1 MKKHIKTYTRLLALI
16 TLIVGA
22 TSCNRNSFLNEVL
35 ETERD
40 LTYYNTE
47 EGIQQL
53 AVGAYY
59 RIFASPFASEYQ
71 FGTTN
76 YGTDEFHVGGDDTN
90 SQWNN
95 YDSRFGSIIVT
106 TRTNAQEF
114 WDNAYIGIGLANQL
128 IESATNIESTNDAIK
143 KTALGEGYF
152 LRAFNYLKLVRH
164 YGGVPLKLIPST
176 TVELEFTR
184 ATAEEVLAQVI
195 DDFTQAYNLLD
206 NSGQVPNRISKD
218 AAAHFL
224 AKAYL
229 TRASEINDSW
239 NTSTKSDDLQK
250 VMSLSDE
257 VIARHPLAN
266 NYQQLW
272 DYTMPDGTNEFLPE
286 LILSASFSRE
296 SVLETYNFSHVVYTA
311 RYDDLPMMKRD
322 LTGMRPYSRL
332 APTYFTY
339 DVFNHI
345 DDSRFWKVFRTKH
358 QVNKSGVYVEKDEN
372 DVVKRTVTYTAGVD
386 LGILYII
393 NSSTDTRYAKT
404 INSHDPDILYSKTNH
419 EIANVYVAHAADGI
433 GLEANPR
440 FPSLSK
446 HFEADRTSIND
457 NRGMRDEVLAR
468 SAETYLMAA
477 EAKIRLASLGSGSY
491 SDALSYINAVRNRGA
506 YKEGEDRS
514 YYVDGAE
521 SYPTSD
527 YTQPLSDNSYMR
539 ENSYYES
546 NNIPVT
552 TVATDLT
559 ITSTSALP
567 AEDEAVI
574 TKLGYASEYDRML
587 CLILNERTRELC
599 GEWLRWEDLSRT
611 KTLVSRVIAYNREAK
626 ANIQEHHNLRP
637 IPQTFLDGIYKDGH
651 PLTADEKAAMQNPGY

>member
-1 MKKHIKTYTRLLALI
+1 MKFMKKHIKIYTHLLSLFV
-16 TLIVGA
+16 LMVGI
-22 TSCNRNSFLNEVL
+22 TSCSTKILDEKL

-40 LTYYNTE
+40 FSFYNTE
-47 EGIQQL
+47 EGIQEL
-53 AVGAYY
+53 AVGTYY
-59 RIFASPFASEYQ
+59 RVLSSPFDSEYQ

-90 SQWNN
+90 SAWNN
-95 YDSRFGSIIVT
+95 YDSRFGSIIT
-106 TRTNAQEF
+106 TIRTTAQEP
-114 WDNAYIGIGLANQL
+114 WDNDYIGIGMANQL

-152 LRAFNYLKLVRH
+152 LRAFNYLKLVRQ
-164 YGGVPLKLIPST
+164 YGGVPLKLTPST

-184 ATAEEVLAQVI
+184 ATPKEVLQQVI

-206 NSGQVPNRISKD
+206 NNVSSPDKISKD

-239 NTSTKSDDLQK
+239 NSDTKSSDLQQVVK
-250 VMSLSDE
+250 LSDE
-257 VIARHPLAN
+257 VIAHHPLAN
-266 NYQQLW
+266 NYQELW
-272 DYTMPDGTNEFLPE
+272 DYTEPDGPNEFLPE
-286 LILSASFSRE
+286 LILSASFSRDP
-296 SVLETYNFSHVVYTA
+296 VLITSNRSHIFYTA

-332 APTYFTY
+332 APTYFVY
-339 DVFNHI
+339 DDFDHVK
-345 DDSRFWKVFRTKH
+345 DSRFWKTFRTKH
-358 QVNKSGVYVEKDEN
+358 RVNKGGDYDGI
-372 DVVKRTVTYTAGVD
+372 TYTPGVD
-386 LGILYII
+386 LGIEYII
-393 NSSTDTRYAKT
+393 NSAGDNRFAKT
-404 INSHDPDILYSKTNH
+404 INNNNPDILYSQTGKT
-419 EIANVYVAHAADGI
+419 IPSVYVAHATDGV
-433 GLEANPR
+433 GLLKNPR

-457 NRGMRDEVLAR
+457 NRGMRDEILAR

-477 EAKIRLASLGSGSY
+477 EAKIRLAALGSGSY
-491 SDALSYINAVRNRGA
+491 SDALPYINTVRNRGA

-527 YTQPLSDNSYMR
+527 YSQPQSDNSYMH

-546 NNIPVT
+546 NNIPET
-552 TVATDLT
+552 TAATDLT
-559 ITSTSALP
+559 INSISELP
-567 AEDEAVI
+567 VEDEAVI
-574 TKLGYASEYDRML
+574 SKLGYSSEYDRML
-587 CLILNERTRELC
+587 CLVLDERTRELC

-611 KTLVSRVIAYNREAK
+611 KTLVARVRAYNPDA
-626 ANIQEHHNLRP
+626 APNIKDYHILRP
-637 IPQTFLDGIYKDGH
+637 IPQTFLDGVYKDGR
-651 PLTADEKAAMQNPGY
+651 PLTADEKATLQNPGY

>member
-1 MKKHIKTYTRLLALI
+1 MKKHIKLHTRLLTLLVLIALG
-16 TLIVGA
+16 V
-22 TSCNRNSFLNEVL
+22 TSCSKSFLDEKL

-40 LTYYNTE
+40 FTYLDTE

-59 RIFASPFASEYQ
+59 QVFASPFASEYQ

-95 YDSRFGSIIVT
+95 YDSRFNSIIT
-106 TRTNAQEF
+106 TVRTTAQEP
-114 WDNAYIGIGLANQL
+114 WDNIYIGVGLANQL
-128 IESATNIESTNDAIK
+128 IESATNIESTKDAIK

-152 LRAFNYLKLVRH
+152 LRAFSYLKLVRQ
-164 YGGVPLKLIPST
+164 YGGVPLKLTPST

-184 ATAEEVLAQVI
+184 ATAEEVMTQVI
-195 DDFTQAYNLLD
+195 DDFTQAYNLLT
-206 NSGQVPNRISKD
+206 NSGQGPNKITKD

-239 NTSTKSDDLQK
+239 NSDTKTADLQK
-250 VMSLSDE
+250 VVSLSDE
-257 VIARHPLAN
+257 VIANHPLAN
-266 NYQQLW
+266 NYQELW
-272 DYTMPDGTNEFLPE
+272 DYTKPDGANEFLPE
-286 LILSASFSRE
+286 MILSASFSRE
-296 SVLETYNFSHVVYTA
+296 SVLKTNNNSHIFFTA
-311 RYDDLPMMKRD
+311 RYDDLPTMKRD

-339 DVFNHI
+339 DVFDHI
-345 DDSRFWKVFRTKH
+345 NDSRFWKVFRTKH
-358 QVNKSGVYVEKDEN
+358 RVNKSGVSGG
-372 DVVKRTVTYTAGVD
+372 VTYTAGVD

-393 NSSTDTRYAKT
+393 NSSTDTRFAKT
-404 INSHDPDILYSKTNH
+404 INNNDPGILYSKTGNT
-419 EIANVYVAHAADGI
+419 IPQAYVAHAADGL

-446 HFEADRTSIND
+446 HFESDRTAIND
-457 NRGMRDEVLAR
+457 NRGMRDEILAR
-468 SAETYLMAA
+468 SAETYLMGA
-477 EAKIRLASLGSGSY
+477 EAKIKLASLGSGSY
-491 SDALSYINAVRNRGA
+491 SDALPYINAVRTRA
-506 YKEGEDRS
+506 VYKDGEDRS
-514 YYVDGAE
+514 YYTDGAA
-521 SYPTSD
+521 SYPTSAF
-527 YTQPLSDNSYMR
+527 TQPKSDNSFMT

-546 NNIPVT
+546 NNIPET
-552 TVATDLT
+552 TAATNLT
-559 ITSTSALP
+559 ISSTSALP

-574 TKLGYASEYDRML
+574 AKLGYASEYDKML
-587 CLILNERTRELC
+587 CLILDERTRELC

-611 KTLVSRVIAYNREAK
+611 KTLVTRVRAYNREAK
-626 ANIQEHHNLRP
+626 ANIQDFHNLRP

-651 PLTADEKAAMQNPGY
+651 PLTSDEKSALQNPGY